1 MELISANA
9 KAWNIDC
16 SRIALMGFSAGGHL
30 ACHYANCYDIPE
42 VREVFPESKAVN
54 ASILSYPV
62 ITGDPNHRHTGSFQ
76 NLSGHSDV
84 TEADIEKYSLQ
95 TKVTDRTPPTFLW
108 HTAEDA
114 VVPIKNSI
122 WYAEA
127 LAEHK
132 VPFELHI
139 YPFGWHGLCTCDDET
154 NAPLDP
160 KIAHTASWMDDLMRW
175 LKITL

>member
-1 MELISANA
+1 M
-9 KAWNIDC
+9 
-16 SRIALMGFSAGGHL
+16 
-30 ACHYANCYDIPE
+30 
-42 VREVFPESKAVN
+42 
-54 ASILSYPV
+54 

-132 VPFELHI
+132 VQFELHI